1 MFPLTGRS
9 KDQRA
14 GAFPR
19 PYSNSSLRQFLL
31 WEFEERDERRSE
43 IKCRSS
49 RLSHAEARTT
59 GRGALLLGAACGCTA
74 SPAPGVEPVSG
85 QWAVRAPNAPWALR
99 GWLAH
104 APPRATQTRPSW
116 AEPSRAEV
124 VAKPFSLYP
133 PAAVF
138 SLTFSWL
145 GRYWVLC
152 RGRGGGGGVQKFRG
166 QWEGPAPLCSEHQDA
181 PGKVSRCG
189 A

>member
-1 MFPLTGRS
+1 MSREGP
-9 KDQRA
+9 QC
-14 GAFPR
+14 
-19 PYSNSSLRQFLL
+19 SLGS
-31 WEFEERDERRSE
+31 ERLIGS
-43 IKCRSS
+43 
-49 RLSHAEARTT
+49 
-59 GRGALLLGAACGCTA
+59 
-74 SPAPGVEPVSG
+74 
-85 QWAVRAPNAPWALR
+85 
-99 GWLAH
+99 
-104 APPRATQTRPSW
+104 RPSTCHSDT
-116 AEPSRAEV
+116 ALVSRAEV